1 MGDYLFGYAAPGE
14 GLARDVGSGRPR
26 PSRRRWLAS
35 SNCVALGAPAV
46 RSPQPSTHKGTS
58 PDRVRTVSHSAS
70 DVRRRTRR
78 SGNKA
83 DPGALYDPEPFR
95 REILPKLAGVKLSE
109 IVEAAGLLEGVRIGH
124 QAWEVD
130 AACSDVGGIGR
141 VARRRGSA
149 SGQRGGYRFY
159 PVARGAPRS
168 L

>member
-1 MGDYLFGYAAPGE
+1 VGDYLFGYAAPGK

-58 PDRVRTVSHSAS
+58 PDRVRTVSQSAS
-70 DVRRRTRR
+70 EVRRRTRR

-83 DPGALYDPEPFR
+83 DPGALYDPELFR

-109 IVEAAGLLEGVRIGH
+109 IVEAAG
-124 QAWEVD
+124 
-130 AACSDVGGIGR
+130 CSKAYASDI
-141 VARRRGSA
+141 RRGKWTPHVLR
-149 SGQRGGYRFY
+149 RGGRW
-159 PVARGAPRS
+159 GS
-168 L
+168 WSE